1 MPRFLRCLLPILL
14 LLPAVVAAAGGV
26 PVVRF
31 SWDSEASAG
40 VARELAA
47 VWEVEGPALATRLL
61 PPDAFADTVDCLVAG
76 SAEFT
81 RLFAGTAPDWGV
93 GLAFPNGRAVAID
106 RERLPA
112 VGRGAREVFLHEM
125 VHALLFQGAGGAWLP
140 TWFHE
145 GAAME
150 VSGEW
155 RFVDTVSLALAG
167 RVPQLGRLQG
177 RFPVVAATADLAYRT
192 SLLAVRRLEQ
202 RHGAEA
208 VAAVLAATAAAGD
221 FETGFAAATGE
232 TAEAFGRE
240 FDAHMRLRFGW
251 LVVLTRW
258 PALFVVLALVLAVG
272 GARKLILTRRRLAT
286 MDDPGPLPPA

>member
-1 MPRFLRCLLPILL
+1 MPLAAEMPAPLSTAILAPGGQAGADVGQFHGQFSLVGWVRGGAALPCRRCEAILGGAYPRPAPLTSPRGDPVRRRLL
-14 LLPAVVAAAGGV
+14 LSLALLLSAAAAAAGGV

-40 VARELAA
+40 VARRAGGGLGGR
-47 VWEVEGPALATRLL
+47 GPGPGRSGCCR
-61 PPDAFADTVDCLVAG
+61 PDAPADTVDCLVAG

-177 RFPVVAATADLAYRT
+177 AFPGG
-192 SLLAVRRLEQ
+192 RRHRRPGLPHQ
-202 RHGAEA
+202 
-208 VAAVLAATAAAGD
+208 
-221 FETGFAAATGE
+221 
-232 TAEAFGRE
+232 
-240 FDAHMRLRFGW
+240 
-251 LVVLTRW
+251 
-258 PALFVVLALVLAVG
+258 PAG
-272 GARKLILTRRRLAT
+272 GA
-286 MDDPGPLPPA
+286 PAQGAPR

>member
-1 MPRFLRCLLPILL
+1 MPRLPLVLL
-14 LLPAVVAAAGGV
+14 LLLLGATAAAADGV

-31 SWDSEASAG
+31 SWDSEASADL
-40 VARELAA
+40 ARQLAT
-47 VWEVEGPALATRLL
+47 VWEAEGPGLSVRLL
-61 PPDAFADTVDCLVAG
+61 PPGASADTVDCLVAG

-81 RLFAGTAPDWGV
+81 RLFAGTTPDWGV
-93 GLAFPNGRAVAID
+93 GLAFPTGRAVAID

-112 VGRGAREVFLHEM
+112 VGRGAREIFLHEM
-125 VHALLFQGAGGAWLP
+125 VHALLFQGTGGAWLP

-177 RFPVVAATADLAYRT
+177 RFPAVAANADLAYRT
-192 SLLAVRRLEQ
+192 SLLAVRRLKE
-202 RHGAEA
+202 RHGALA
-208 VAAVLAATAAAGD
+208 VPAVLAATAAAGD
-221 FETGFAAATGE
+221 FEAGFLAATGE
-232 TAEAFGRE
+232 TPEDFGRE

-251 LVVLTRW
+251 LVMLTRW
-258 PALFVVLALVLAVG
+258 PALFVLMALVLAVG
-272 GARKLILTRRRLAT
+272 GARKVLLTRRRLAA
-286 MDDPGPLPPA
+286 MDEPGPLPPA